1 MVSAEPRAH
10 KSNRST
16 PRRAI
21 RTKHGAWA
29 WAGVAGAAV
38 AIVVVIGLILTRG
51 AVPNPTSPALTEA
64 SLSGPTSGGANV
76 ASLQSINRVSSTPF
90 LDGGKPV
97 VFFMG
102 GQFCPFCAAD
112 RWSFVKATSRFGT
125 WTGLHSLHS
134 KAGTDGFGGIPTYDL
149 TQATYQSDVLALQ
162 VREVADVEGNPLQSL
177 TSAQQAL
184 VNQFDRGGAIPFTIA
199 GGAAGEY
206 KVELAYSPGLLDGQ
220 GFDSLRA
227 AVDGDANTPASRA
240 INASAD
246 ALTALICKLTAGQPA
261 AVCGTPYILSLTAQI
276 R

>member
-1 MVSAEPRAH
+1 MVSGQPGVH
-10 KSNRST
+10 KSHRPT
-16 PRRAI
+16 AKRAVRR
-21 RTKHGAWA
+21 KHGAWA
-29 WAGVAGAAV
+29 WAGVAGATV

-51 AVPNPTSPALTEA
+51 AVSNPISPALTEA
-64 SLSGPTSGGANV
+64 SLSGPTSGGANA
-76 ASLQSINRVSSTPF
+76 ASLQSIKRVSSSPF

-134 KAGTDGFGGIPTYDL
+134 RAGTDGFGGIPTYDL
-149 TQATYQSDVLALQ
+149 TRATYQSDVLSLQ
-162 VREVADVEGNPLQSL
+162 VREVADVNGNPLQSL
-177 TSAQQAL
+177 TSGQQAL
-184 VNQFDRGGAIPFTIA
+184 VNQFDRGGGIPFTIA

-206 KVELAYSPGLLDGQ
+206 KVDLAYSPGLLDGQ
-220 GFDSLRA
+220 DFDTLRA
-227 AVDGDANTPASRA
+227 AVDGDANTPAAQA

-261 AVCGTPYILSLTAQI
+261 AVCGTPYIQSLTAQI